1 MKKVSSKV
9 KLELAQYREL
19 ASFSQFGS
27 DLDKDT
33 RARLDRGVILMEIL
47 KQPQYSPV
55 KVEHQVM
62 IIYAATNQYLADIPV
77 EEIKK
82 FERDLYDFMDTH
94 HPEIGKEIKTTGKL
108 EADFEE
114 KLKAAITEFKK
125 IRNSD

>member
-33 RARLDRGVILMEIL
+33 RDRLDHGAILMEIL
-47 KQPQYSPV
+47 KQPQYAPV

-62 IIYAATNQYLADIPV
+62 IIFAATNRYLADVPV
-77 EEIKK
+77 EEIKH
-82 FERDLYDFMDTH
+82 FEKELYDFMDTH
-94 HPEIGKEIKTTGKL
+94 YPEIGKEIKSTGKL
-108 EADFEE
+108 EDATEE
-114 KLKAAITEFKK
+114 KLKAAMEEFKK
-125 IRNSD
+125 TRISD

>member
-1 MKKVSSKV
+1 MKQVSSKV

-33 RARLDRGVILMEIL
+33 KDRLEHGIVLMEIL

-62 IIYAATNQYLADIPV
+62 IIYAATNRYLADIPV
-77 EEIKK
+77 EEIKD
-82 FERDLYDFMDTH
+82 FEKDFYEFMDTQY
-94 HPEIGKEIKTTGKL
+94 PEVGKSIKTTGKIDA
-108 EADFEE
+108 ETEE
-114 KLKAAITEFKK
+114 KLKAGIEKFKSV
-125 IRNSD
+125 RS